1 MRVHH
6 TTMMSG
12 EGMVEESIG
21 TEMTSTT
28 TSMTETAAMIT
39 VEDDEL
45 IQAGGGE
52 ETEIV
57 QAEQITTCD
66 VEEETKL
73 VIKGVIDPRTGD
85 EISIQEAVEAGIV
98 NYGRGLYCNPIT
110 RESVSIPE
118 AMSDGRIKVETVRV
132 TKHTEETKAIGLIT
146 IKSMIDKR
154 HYNIMKVIDCNTGK
168 SFGMMQARRK
178 GILDLKTNHYV
189 NLKTKER
196 IPLDDAIEQE
206 LVIVDF
212 ESENEDPEFETK
224 TYAINY
230 VVDQKRKRKV
240 PFYEAVQM
248 GLINAATGNYV
259 NNITGER
266 IYVVDAIKKGFLK
279 GREVEDA
286 TGLNIEAENK
296 VVVQRIG
303 KIRKNVLKSMEVISA
318 FRRAA
323 RHSESEGEK

>member
-1 MRVHH
+1 M
-6 TTMMSG
+6 
-12 EGMVEESIG
+12 
-21 TEMTSTT
+21 
-28 TSMTETAAMIT
+28 
-39 VEDDEL
+39 
-45 IQAGGGE
+45 
-52 ETEIV
+52 
-57 QAEQITTCD
+57 
-66 VEEETKL
+66 
-73 VIKGVIDPRTGD
+73 
-85 EISIQEAVEAGIV
+85 
-98 NYGRGLYCNPIT
+98 
-110 RESVSIPE
+110 
-118 AMSDGRIKVETVRV
+118 
-132 TKHTEETKAIGLIT
+132 TKHHEETKAIGLIT

-154 HYNIMKVIDCNTGK
+154 HYNIMKVIDVNTGK
-168 SFGMMQARRK
+168 SYGMMQARRK
-178 GILDLKTNHYV
+178 GLLDLKTNHYV
-189 NLKTKER
+189 NTKTKEQ

-323 RHSESEGEK
+323 KHESDSKEETH